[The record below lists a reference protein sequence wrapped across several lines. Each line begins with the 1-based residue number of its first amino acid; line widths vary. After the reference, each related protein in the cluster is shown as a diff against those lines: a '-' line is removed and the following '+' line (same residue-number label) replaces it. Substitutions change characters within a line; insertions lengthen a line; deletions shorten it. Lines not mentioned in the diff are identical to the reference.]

1 MGPHASSEVK
11 GYGIHALILTESLG
25 EEKRQF
31 FKEYVEV
38 GSRGSFRKIL
48 LSSGKLLL
56 NYVDFF
62 FFSKGVHCVHLCV

>member
-1 MGPHASSEVK
+1 MGPRASSEVK

-25 EEKRQF
+25 EKRQF
-31 FKEYVEV
+31 FKEYLEV

-48 LSSGKLLL
+48 LSSCKLFLD
-56 NYVDFF
+56 YVDFF